1 VIGLHILMCILAQ
14 HRTGHE
20 LYDGLTK
27 YDGPSSRET
36 VNNWPGEFPAS
47 AEYWAIYD
55 RIERGETP

>member
-1 VIGLHILMCILAQ
+1 MCILAQ

-36 VNNWPGEFPAS
+36 IKNWPGMFPAS